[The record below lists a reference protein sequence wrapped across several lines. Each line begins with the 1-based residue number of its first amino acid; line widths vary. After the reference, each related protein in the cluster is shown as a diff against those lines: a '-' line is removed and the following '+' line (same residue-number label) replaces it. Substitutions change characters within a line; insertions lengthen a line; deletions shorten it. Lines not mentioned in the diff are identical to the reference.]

1 MTGGREKYVLERGN
15 DWWKGEI
22 CPCLIPFPY
31 LEVVLK
37 ESIHDPAHTKGRLN
51 HAGNDLFHMHRLLV
65 SLHRNHI
72 LGKRDSGVSKRKR
85 GQPRLQLSLHLGNL
99 VQAESR
105 QLLGDRLGFFLEG
118 FAKRPL
124 VWDDLR
130 HVLRQRLRKF
140 LLSTKSHPS
149 CLAVLS

>member
-22 CPCLIPFPY
+22 CPRLIPFPY

-37 ESIHDPAHTKGRLN
+37 ESIHDPAHTIGRLN
-51 HAGNDLFHMHRLLV
+51 HAWNDLFHMHRLLV
-65 SLHRNHI
+65 SLHCNHI
-72 LGKRDSGVSKRKR
+72 LGKRDSGVSKRER
-85 GQPRLQLSLHLGNL
+85 GQPGLQLSLHLGDL
-99 VQAESR
+99 VQTESR
-105 QLLGDRLGFFLEG
+105 QFLRDRLGLFLEG
-118 FAKRPL
+118 LAKRPL
-124 VWDDLR
+124 VWDDLCN
-130 HVLRQRLRKF
+130 VLCHRLWKL